1 MLAPTVE
8 RLSDR
13 DASRPTRARSAT
25 QSSFDADLA
34 RAVREVRLLAAVT
47 PCNLA
52 EERARLLREL
62 GRGNASNPRYGY
74 VPASRSELRLT
85 LAGLWESSATA
96 VPDRLLGVYRARIEE
111 LDLEARIAESAGTLR
126 LGDLAASRFAEEAPA
141 APGKPFAGVTEWLK
155 LPAPAERGG
164 VRSDALDPTSL
175 LSSMRRAVGEARLP
189 FRVEVSETLSSR
201 AATGERT
208 LWVAK
213 GRLLTAEE
221 TRRTVAHE
229 IDGHALPRA
238 RAASRPAIFA
248 IGTARG
254 ADHQEGYALVIEERQ
269 GLLNDARR
277 RELAARHWAVSAM
290 SRGACFAEVTR
301 ALVVDHAVAKDT
313 ALSIAERAFRG
324 SSGRAPG
331 LGRERVYIGAWL
343 RVRAHLA
350 RCPEDEAVL
359 ASGQVAVT
367 AAAAL
372 WS

>member
-1 MLAPTVE
+1 MGMMTALSSHRKMARGSWSRTCVSRTLFFFIRKAVRALPDAAPRGRVTWFIRQAQEARLRGMLAPTVE

-52 EERARLLREL
+52 EERARLLRGL

-164 VRSDALDPTSL
+164 VQSDALDPTSL
-175 LSSMRRAVGEARLP
+175 LSSMRRAGGEARLP
-189 FRVEVSETLSSR
+189 FRVEVSATLSSR

-213 GRLLTAEE
+213 GRL
-221 TRRTVAHE
+221 
-229 IDGHALPRA
+229 
-238 RAASRPAIFA
+238 
-248 IGTARG
+248 
-254 ADHQEGYALVIEERQ
+254 
-269 GLLNDARR
+269 
-277 RELAARHWAVSAM
+277 
-290 SRGACFAEVTR
+290 
-301 ALVVDHAVAKDT
+301 
-313 ALSIAERAFRG
+313 
-324 SSGRAPG
+324 
-331 LGRERVYIGAWL
+331 
-343 RVRAHLA
+343 
-350 RCPEDEAVL
+350 
-359 ASGQVAVT
+359 
-367 AAAAL
+367 
-372 WS
+372 